1 VAVKIVKNKGIKYWK
16 MTNCFTTGNC
26 VRDGNGKLFLRKSL
40 EIQQR
45 GSDQRKLP
53 EC

>member
-1 VAVKIVKNKGIKYWK
+1 VKNKGIKYWK
-16 MTNCFTTGNC
+16 RTICFTTRNC
-26 VRDGNGKLFLRKSL
+26 VKDGNGKLFLRKSL
-40 EIQQR
+40 EIQLR